1 MPPLGKRPKQTRT
14 TSPRSKHLNRDQKF
28 FDRYSLVLG
37 VLGAA
42 TIAILVLAMKLSDM
56 TQGVYTRDGAEYQ
69 AALNARIRPLGEV
82 YLPGEEYATTVPT
95 VETAPEPQPV
105 ATIMS
110 GPQVYNSAC
119 IACHGTG
126 VAGAP
131 MIGDAEAWGARIAQ
145 GVDTLNEHAVNGFSG
160 SLGFMPAKGG
170 RLDLSD
176 DEVHAA
182 IQYMVNESR

>member
-1 MPPLGKRPKQTRT
+1 
-14 TSPRSKHLNRDQKF
+14 LNRDQKF

-37 VLGAA
+37 VLAAA
-42 TIAILVLAMKLSDM
+42 TIALIVLAMKLSDL

-69 AALNARIRPLGEV
+69 AALNARIRPFGEV

-95 VETAPEPQPV
+95 VETAPEPEPV

-131 MIGDAEAWGARIAQ
+131 MIGDAEAWGPRIAL
-145 GVDTLNEHAVNGFSG
+145 GMDTLNEHAVNGFTG
-160 SLGFMPAKGG
+160 SQGFMPAKGG